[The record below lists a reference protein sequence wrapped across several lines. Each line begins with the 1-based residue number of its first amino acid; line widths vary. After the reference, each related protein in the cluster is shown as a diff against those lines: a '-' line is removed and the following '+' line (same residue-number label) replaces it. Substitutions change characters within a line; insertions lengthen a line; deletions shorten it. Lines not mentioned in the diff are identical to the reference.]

1 MEVIH
6 EVDLSREE
14 AEHFVQRVERQLKM
28 LRSLIYTNIARFQEW
43 IVNLEDKT
51 WLRARVTYAGCEGG
65 KVMDYLSANVNAD
78 RQRLILGVSRGL
90 SYLHSNDV
98 VHGNLNPGNI
108 HIGHDVGD
116 ENPIPRISGFGFSY
130 AMRDEPVHLKVEG
143 AFSVSL
149 RYIAPEILAGDGVPC
164 DRKGDVWSL
173 GSTLSY
179 SSVDVP
185 TRVSATNTTFYSQ
198 SWTPTSGTP
207 RVLAMKRFRG
217 VSYAILLSV
226 PPSVKL
232 SKV

>member
-1 MEVIH
+1 MAELISASSASSSHIVSGSHNLDGEVIDIRTTVPTLGDGGENSVLMEVIH

-98 VHGNLNPGNI
+98 VHGNLNPVRTLWST
-108 HIGHDVGD
+108 H
-116 ENPIPRISGFGFSY
+116 
-130 AMRDEPVHLKVEG
+130 VE
-143 AFSVSL
+143 
-149 RYIAPEILAGDGVPC
+149 
-164 DRKGDVWSL
+164 
-173 GSTLSY
+173 
-179 SSVDVP
+179 
-185 TRVSATNTTFYSQ
+185 TTS
-198 SWTPTSGTP
+198 
-207 RVLAMKRFRG
+207 
-217 VSYAILLSV
+217 
-226 PPSVKL
+226 
-232 SKV
+232 